1 MKIIF
6 FLISKDDK
14 ISNEDIYEIDNL
26 KENFFT
32 KILEKLN
39 TDDLNQLVELNNSS
53 LNVKDKLSKIL
64 IDRD

>member
-1 MKIIF
+1 MVSN
-6 FLISKDDK
+6 LDDK
-14 ISNEDIYEIDNL
+14 ILNEDIYEIDNL

-53 LNVKDKLSKIL
+53 LNIKDKLSKSYA
-64 IDRD
+64 D